1 MQPKQIRQP
10 DTDIDDRKDDLRELI
25 ESDRGLAQPFWERLD
40 LSWVYHECALE
51 GVVVTPDEM
60 TAAFTTPQGVLEVGK
75 AAFLADI
82 RRQRQ
87 AIDLAKEEAKTPR
100 GKFSLNLAKT
110 LFETL
115 TGGEEGK
122 GRIEY
127 RHDMPLHRTY
137 FHDIQ
142 QPVKIL
148 PELTKLFDYSNAA
161 EFHHLHPLQQ
171 AAVFHHRFMSIF
183 PFTDL
188 SGKVGRLMMNILIMR
203 AGYLPAVIHAI
214 DRQRYYESLKQQPR
228 VLQMV
233 ITEAIEHATDHGFRW
248 FTQQPPVQQRSRAK
262 AG

>member
-1 MQPKQIRQP
+1 MRQAS
-10 DTDIDDRKDDLRELI
+10 TDIDDRKDDLMELL
-25 ESDRGLAQPFWERLD
+25 ESDRSAAQLFWEKLD

-51 GVVVTPDEM
+51 GVVITPDEM
-60 TAAFTTPQGVLEVGK
+60 AAAFAAPQGVLEVGK

-82 RRQRQ
+82 RRQKQ
-87 AIDLAKEEAKTPR
+87 AIERAKEEAKQPR
-100 GKFSLNLAKT
+100 GRFSLNLLKD

-122 GRIEY
+122 GKIEY

-137 FHDIQ
+137 FHDIS
-142 QPVKIL
+142 QPPKIL
-148 PELTKLFDYSNAA
+148 PELTKLIDYSNSA

-171 AAVFHHRFMSIF
+171 AAVFHHRFMTTF

-188 SGKVGRLMMNILIMR
+188 SGKVGRLLMNILVMR

-228 VLQMV
+228 VLQALM
-233 ITEAIEHATDHGFRW
+233 TEAIQHATEHGFRY
-248 FTQQPPVQQRSRAK
+248 FSQVPVQTRRRAK